1 MSIGRK
7 QRVQAHSKRI
17 LHHRWNYPLKNRAVD
32 LKTGIVVHLDEPGL
46 EVSVNHEIKPKYLE
60 IVPMATVVDGGAIG
74 SDNICCQFL
83 HFGQD
88 VLFEAQI
95 AARVCKVQISLK
107 L

>member
-1 MSIGRK
+1 
-7 QRVQAHSKRI
+7 
-17 LHHRWNYPLKNRAVD
+17 
-32 LKTGIVVHLDEPGL
+32 
-46 EVSVNHEIKPKYLE
+46 
-60 IVPMATVVDGGAIG
+60 MATVVDGGAIG